1 MRCRLRKTPLVTVIQ
16 KTQKFQSIPV
26 QLTAF
31 IFGIAVG
38 FTGPNIQL
46 FISDETPL
54 KDGKITA
61 EQISWITSLSPFGAI
76 AFVFV
81 YGWISEQFGRK
92 AAVLFIGIP
101 QTVGDDN
108 FTVYCQHLT

>member
-1 MRCRLRKTPLVTVIQ
+1 VPLIDPTHIQ
-16 KTQKFQSIPV
+16 NFKLITV

-54 KDGKITA
+54 KDGKITP

-81 YGWISEQFGRK
+81 YGWISERFGRK

-101 QTVGDDN
+101 QTVCDDN
-108 FTVYCQHLT
+108 FTIHCQHLTYFTYFS